1 MIQSYLNN
9 YDVEFSEI
17 SSGTSLLSTYKE
29 AGNCQLKSFLYHE
42 RNIYVQ
48 ILPPVRTNE
57 VTEEYGLFLTVH
69 FKAFSSFLQLIPSH
83 SNQAQTPGKPRH
95 LKALIDTVIVTV
107 ECRCKSI
114 Y

>member
-17 SSGTSLLSTYKE
+17 SLGTSLLSAYKE

-57 VTEEYGLFLTVH
+57 DGRIWFISDSALQSLFL
-69 FKAFSSFLQLIPSH
+69 IPATDPLLLEHQESR
-83 SNQAQTPGKPRH
+83 G
-95 LKALIDTVIVTV
+95 I
-107 ECRCKSI
+107 
-114 Y
+114 

>member
-57 VTEEYGLFLTVH
+57 VTEEYGLFLT
-69 FKAFSSFLQLIPSH
+69 ALQSLFLIPATDPLPLEPG
-83 SNQAQTPGKPRH
+83 SNSR
-95 LKALIDTVIVTV
+95 KAEAFKGFNRYSDCNSRV
-107 ECRCKSI
+107 
-114 Y
+114 

>member
-17 SSGTSLLSTYKE
+17 SSGTSLLSTHKE

-57 VTEEYGLFLTVH
+57 VTERIWFISDCALQSLFLIPATDPLPLE
-69 FKAFSSFLQLIPSH
+69 LQESRGI
-83 SNQAQTPGKPRH
+83 
-95 LKALIDTVIVTV
+95 
-107 ECRCKSI
+107 
-114 Y
+114 